1 MAEIM
6 SAQEEI
12 LLDTFLV
19 QGITYWL
26 GLSDFAHEGE
36 SFTSL
41 SMDGAPLIWQG
52 LTGGWKVT

>member
-1 MAEIM
+1 MNFKYCWFHGGYLAEIM

-36 SFTSL
+36 RESEIS
-41 SMDGAPLIWQG
+41 
-52 LTGGWKVT
+52 